1 MDRCNGAQLIIRHL
15 EQLGIRV
22 VTGIPGGANLPLY
35 DALAASTQIRH
46 VLARHEQGAAF
57 IAQGMARATGR
68 PAVCLATSGPGATNL
83 LTAIA
88 DAWMDSVPIICL
100 TGQVPR
106 PLLGTNAF
114 QEIDICALARPIT
127 KACVLVQAAANLP
140 AVLDEAFRLAVS
152 GRPGPV
158 LIDIPKDVQLE
169 RVAIADLEIAR
180 PQPDPPAPS
189 MDGTALAAAA
199 AMVNRSMRPILYLG
213 GGCTQTEAAVNARR
227 LAERGNIPVVM
238 SLMGLGILPAGHP
251 LSLGMLGMHGSRAT
265 NLAMAECDLLI
276 AAGTRFDDRATGLMA
291 KFCPEAKVIHIDI
304 DQNEIGKLRG
314 VDLGLRADAGQALAA
329 LLSAVEARGLRD
341 WLGRIRRLQQDHP
354 GFQDQVFAD
363 GRPMGLIRTIAELA
377 GPEAL
382 VATDVGKHQM
392 WVAQSYPFNRSRQL
406 LTSGG
411 LGTMGFGLPA
421 AIGAALACPG
431 QRVVCFS
438 GDGSLQMNIQELVTA
453 VEADANLTIVLMD
466 NRSLGLV
473 RQQQRLF
480 YGNRTFASSFGVAV
494 DFSAI
499 ARGFG
504 MRAICLD
511 EPTDSWP
518 DRIQQVFAEPG
529 PCLVHVPIARDEEV
543 YPMVPPGA
551 ANTVMIEESGM
562 AEAVTAECGAT

>member
-15 EQLGIRV
+15 DQQGIRF

-35 DALAASTQIRH
+35 DALAESTRIRH

-127 KACVLVQAAANLP
+127 KACVLVQAAADLP
-140 AVLDEAFRLAVS
+140 AVLYEAFRLAAS

-158 LIDIPKDVQLE
+158 LIDVPKDVQLE
-169 RVAIADLEIAR
+169 RVAIADLQIAHR
-180 PQPDPPAPS
+180 QPDPVAPPL
-189 MDGTALAAAA
+189 DGPALAAAA
-199 AMVNRSMRPILYLG
+199 TMVSRSKRPILYLG
-213 GGCTQTEAAVNARR
+213 GGCAQTEAAVNARR

-238 SLMGLGILPAGHP
+238 TLLGLGILPAGHP

-276 AAGTRFDDRATGLMA
+276 AAGARFDDRATGLLA
-291 KFCPEAKVIHIDI
+291 EFCPKAKVIHIDI

-314 VDLGLRADAGQALAA
+314 VDLGIRADAGQALAA
-329 LLSAVEARGLRD
+329 LSSAIEARGRHGWLERIDQLR
-341 WLGRIRRLQQDHP
+341 LNHP
-354 GFQDQVFAD
+354 GFQDQMFAG
-363 GRPMGLIRTIAELA
+363 GRPMGLIRAIAEIA

-392 WVAQSYPFNRSRQL
+392 WVAQAYPFNRPRQL

-431 QRVVCFS
+431 RQVLCFS

-453 VEADANLTIVLMD
+453 VEADADLKIVLMD

-494 DFSAI
+494 DFAAI

-504 MRAICLD
+504 MRAIRLD
-511 EPTDSWP
+511 EPADSWP
-518 DRIQQVFAEPG
+518 DRLRQVFAAPG
-529 PCLVHVPIARDEEV
+529 PCLIHVPIARDEEV

-551 ANTVMIEESGM
+551 ANTVMIEESGL
-562 AEAVTAECGAT
+562 AESVTAECGVA